1 MVVDHIG
8 ARVTSARSLDRR
20 GRPVRPFG
28 VPFVLRAKAAL
39 LAVLVLAC
47 ASACASGP
55 KRPPVGTLE
64 PDKFLWERG
73 TEELNKKHW
82 LTAREYFRQLM
93 DSYPQST
100 YRADA
105 KLGLADTFL
114 GEGSLEGNVLAINEY
129 REFLSFYPT
138 HARADYA
145 QYKLG
150 MSHFYQMHGPERDQT
165 ETREAIAELTVF
177 IRRYPAS
184 ALIED
189 GRKHLRAARDR
200 LSDSEYGVAY
210 FYVRTQKFPP
220 AAVERFT
227 TLLKDDPEYSRRDAV
242 YFHLAQSLMKM
253 QRPAEA
259 LPYLD
264 RLVKEFE
271 QSEYLEEAQKLVV
284 TLKADLSKKAKN
296 GSM

>member
-8 ARVTSARSLDRR
+8 ARLTPARSSDRR
-20 GRPVRPFG
+20 GWRGRDSG
-28 VPFVLRAKAAL
+28 
-39 LAVLVLAC
+39 AVLVLRARALLSLLVLAC
-47 ASACASGP
+47 LSACATGP

-73 TEELNKKHW
+73 TAELNQKHW

-114 GEGSLEGNVLAINEY
+114 GEGSLESNVLAINEY

-150 MSHFYQMHGPERDQT
+150 MAHFYQMHGPERDQT
-165 ETREAIAELTVF
+165 ETKEAIAELTLF
-177 IRRYPAS
+177 LRRYPKSLLVPEAR
-184 ALIED
+184 
-189 GRKHLRAARDR
+189 GHLRTARDR

-210 FYVRTQKFPP
+210 FYVRTQKYPP
-220 AAVERFT
+220 AAIDRFM

-242 YFHLAQSLMKM
+242 YFYLAQSLLKM
-253 QRPAEA
+253 GRSAEA

-264 RLVKEFE
+264 RLVAEFE
-271 QSEYLEEAQKLVV
+271 QSEYLEDAKKLAT
-284 TLKADLSKKAKN
+284 TLKADMTKKAKN

>member
-8 ARVTSARSLDRR
+8 ARLTAPRSSDR
-20 GRPVRPFG
+20 GRRAG
-28 VPFVLRAKAAL
+28 HSGALLGLRARAL
-39 LAVLVLAC
+39 VAFLVLAGL
-47 ASACASGP
+47 SACSSGP

-105 KLGLADTFL
+105 KLGLADTYL

-138 HARADYA
+138 HERAGYA

-165 ETREAIAELTVF
+165 ETREAIAELTLF
-177 IRRYPAS
+177 LRRYPQNSLVPEAQ
-184 ALIED
+184 
-189 GRKHLRAARDR
+189 KHLRSARDR

-220 AAVERFT
+220 AAIDRFK

-242 YFHLAQSLMKM
+242 YFYLAQSLMKM
-253 QRPAEA
+253 QKPAEA

-264 RLVKEFE
+264 RLLSEFE
-271 QSEYLEEAQKLVV
+271 QSDYLENAKKLAAD
-284 TLKADLSKKAKN
+284 LKADMTKAKN